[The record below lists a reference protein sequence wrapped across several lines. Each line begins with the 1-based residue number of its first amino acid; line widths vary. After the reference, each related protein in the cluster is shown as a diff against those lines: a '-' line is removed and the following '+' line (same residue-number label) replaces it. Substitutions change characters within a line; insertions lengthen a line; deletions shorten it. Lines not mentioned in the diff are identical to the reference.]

1 MAKIE
6 ILVPFIKSWEGGWS
20 ESLYDKGGATMCGIT
35 LKTFTEWRTGQGLP
49 APTKQDLHDITDE
62 EWLRIMR
69 IKYWNRLRADQ
80 IESQAVAN
88 MAVDWCWCS
97 GSPAVRALQRLC
109 GTTVDGIVGPK
120 TIAAVNSCDPEQ
132 LFRKLKEARKE
143 FLQRIVDND
152 PVQERHLGGW
162 LRRVNSIQ
170 YDKLTL
176 NR

>member
-1 MAKIE
+1 MANIE

-20 ESLYDKGGATMCGIT
+20 DSPYDKGGATMCGIT
-35 LKTFTEWRTGQGLP
+35 LKTFTEWRTSQGLP
-49 APTKQDLHDITDE
+49 VPTKQDLHDISDE
-62 EWLRIMR
+62 EWMRIMR
-69 IKYWNRLRADQ
+69 IKYWNRLRADR
-80 IESQAVAN
+80 IESQAVVN

-97 GSPAVRALQRLC
+97 GSPSIRALQRLS

-120 TIAAVNSCDPEQ
+120 TIAAVNRCDPEQ
-132 LFRKLKEARKE
+132 LFRQMSQARKE

-152 PVQERHLGGW
+152 PTQERHLGGW